1 MLIFVISYIIFINMS
16 QKYNKTL
23 YTNKLTEEEYKCIL
37 NFLYKS
43 SNSLITSNATFDR
56 FIIDQTTISIYKTK
70 KIVIQGNNVVNT
82 CIKLNLPYV
91 KYDKQQDDENK
102 VKLSSYI
109 GCDEVG
115 VGDYFGGIVCCA
127 TYVDE
132 AITKKLKALHVDD
145 SKKIS
150 DAKIL
155 TLGIKLKKI
164 CPNVVCVIAPNKFN
178 KLYDK
183 YNNVHI
189 IKTYGH
195 NECIT
200 KLKTKVGI
208 NTPVYMDQYCSKDN
222 YLKYLN
228 KLGIIYLSINKID
241 VFETKSESKYIAI
254 AAASIIARYEFIK
267 MINKLE
273 NKLHEYKSLESIV
286 IPYGASNKI
295 KINETINEIA
305 NVLGDDKLVCFTKTC
320 FKR

>member
-1 MLIFVISYIIFINMS
+1 MP

-23 YTNKLTEEEYKCIL
+23 YANKLTESEYKRIL
-37 NFLYKS
+37 DFLQKS
-43 SNSLITSNATFDR
+43 TNSLMVSNETFDR
-56 FIIDQTTISIYKTK
+56 FIISQTTITIYKTK
-70 KIVIQGNNVVNT
+70 NIVIQGNNVVNV
-82 CIKLNLPYV
+82 CIKLNLPYIE
-91 KYDKQQDDENK
+91 YDKQQKNENK
-102 VKLSSYI
+102 ENSSSYI

-127 TYVDE
+127 AYVDE
-132 AITKKLKALHVDD
+132 TITKKIKVLHVDD

-150 DAKIL
+150 DDKIL
-155 TLGIKLKKI
+155 TLGVKIKRI
-164 CPNVVCVIAPNKFN
+164 CPNVVCIIPPNKFN

-183 YNNVHI
+183 YNNAHI

-200 KLKTKVGI
+200 KLKVKVGI

-228 KLGIIYLSINKID
+228 KLSVTFSPINKID

-273 NKLHEYKSLESIV
+273 NKLHEYKPLESII
-286 IPYGASNKI
+286 IPYGASDKT
-295 KINETINEIA
+295 KINKTINDIA
-305 NVLGDDKLVCFTKTC
+305 NVLGEDKLGCFIKTC

>member
-1 MLIFVISYIIFINMS
+1 MA

-23 YTNKLTEEEYKCIL
+23 YVNKLTDSEYKRIL
-37 NFLYKS
+37 DFLHI
-43 SNSLITSNATFDR
+43 SNGSLVASNETFDR
-56 FIIDQTTISIYKTK
+56 FIIDQTTISLYKTK
-70 KIVIQGNNVVNT
+70 KIVIQGNNVVNV
-82 CIKLNLPYV
+82 CIKLNLPYLE
-91 KYDKQQDDENK
+91 YDKQQNDENNK
-102 VKLSSYI
+102 NVLSYI

-127 TYVDE
+127 AYTNE
-132 AITKKLKALHVDD
+132 EISKKLKILHVDD

-150 DAKIL
+150 DDKIL
-155 TLGIKLKKI
+155 TLGAKIKKL
-164 CPNVVCVIAPNKFN
+164 CPNVVCVIPPNKFN

-183 YNNVHI
+183 YKNAHI

-200 KLKTKVGI
+200 KLKAKVDI

-228 KLGIIYLSINKID
+228 KLSVIYSVANKID

-267 MINKLE
+267 MINKLQ

-286 IPYGASNKI
+286 IPYGASNKK
-295 KINETINEIA
+295 KITKVINDIS
-305 NVLGDDKLVCFTKTC
+305 NILGDDKLVCFIKTC

>member
-1 MLIFVISYIIFINMS
+1 MP

-23 YTNKLTEEEYKCIL
+23 YANKLTESEYKCIQD
-37 NFLYKS
+37 FLQKS
-43 SNSLITSNATFDR
+43 SNSLIASNETFDR
-56 FIIDQTTISIYKTK
+56 FVIDQTTITIYKTK
-70 KIVIQGNNVVNT
+70 KIVIQGNNVVNV
-82 CIKLNLPYV
+82 CIKLNLPYLE
-91 KYDKQQDDENK
+91 YDKQPKDEHK
-102 VKLSSYI
+102 QKPFSYI

-127 TYVDE
+127 VYVDE
-132 AITKKLKALHVDD
+132 AISKKLRILHVDD

-150 DAKIL
+150 DDKIL
-155 TLGIKLKKI
+155 TLGAKIKKI
-164 CPNVVCVIAPNKFN
+164 CPNVVCIIPPNKFN

-183 YNNVHI
+183 YNNAHI

-200 KLKTKVGI
+200 KLKARVGL
-208 NTPVYMDQYCSKDN
+208 NTPIYMDQYCSKDN

-228 KLGIIYLSINKID
+228 KLGIISSQINKID

-273 NKLHEYKSLESIV
+273 NKLHEYKPLESII
-286 IPYGASNKI
+286 IPYGASNKT
-295 KINETINEIA
+295 KINKTINDIA
-305 NVLGDDKLVCFTKTC
+305 NILGEDKLRCFIKTC

>member
-1 MLIFVISYIIFINMS
+1 MS
-16 QKYNKTL
+16 QKYSKTL
-23 YTNKLTEEEYKCIL
+23 YSNKLTDKEYKRIL
-37 NFLYKS
+37 LFLHKS
-43 SNSLITSNATFDR
+43 SDSLVTSNEIFDR

-91 KYDKQQDDENK
+91 EYDKQQNDENK
-102 VKLSSYI
+102 EKLSSYI

-127 TYVDE
+127 AYVDE
-132 AITKKLKALHVDD
+132 WITKELKTLHIDD

-150 DAKIL
+150 DDKIL
-155 TLGIKLKKI
+155 ILGAKLKKI
-164 CPNVVCVIAPNKFN
+164 CPNVTCIIPPNKFN

-183 YNNVHI
+183 YNNAHI

-200 KLKTKVGI
+200 KLKAKVGT
-208 NTPVYMDQYCSKDN
+208 NAPVYMDQYCSKDN

-228 KLGIIYLSINKID
+228 KLGIIYSSINKID
-241 VFETKSESKYIAI
+241 IFETKSESKYIAI

-273 NKLHEYKSLESIV
+273 NKLHEYKSLESFV
-286 IPYGASNKI
+286 IPYGASNKTKII
-295 KINETINEIA
+295 KTINDIA
-305 NVLGDDKLVCFTKTC
+305 NVLGDDKLVCFIKTC